1 MGNPHPNELKPKASG
16 GTAEAERAA
25 GYYRQILAVP
35 HSTMS
40 CTYRRALPLDRARN
54 RCQKATDILVFMWGM
69 DGTSGFTMKAKLV
82 GQEPKVVRRPGTSGM
97 PLWPAMIRME

>member
-1 MGNPHPNELKPKASG
+1 MHDRCPWSFRHARSDNEEPQARMGNPHPNELKPKASG

-40 CTYRRALPLDRARN
+40 CTHRRALPLDRERN
-54 RCQKATDILVFMWGM
+54 RCQKATGIY
-69 DGTSGFTMKAKLV
+69 V
-82 GQEPKVVRRPGTSGM
+82 GHG
-97 PLWPAMIRME
+97 